1 MTTPLSVLIVGCGR
15 IAGGFDEK
23 RSTEEHALSHAGA
36 YSKRSDVVLAACVD
50 PDIEIAERFAE
61 RWSVSEAYS
70 GCEEIP
76 AGREFD
82 IVSICTPTAV
92 HSSSMEDVFRF
103 RPKHPVRPG

>member
-23 RSTEEHALSHAGA
+23 RAPKEFALSHAGA

-70 GCEEIP
+70 GCEDIRS
-76 AGREFD
+76 GRELD
-82 IVSICTPTAV
+82 VVSICTPTAV
-92 HSSSMEDVFRF
+92 HSSSTENVFRF
-103 RPKHPVRPG
+103 RQKVRFLE